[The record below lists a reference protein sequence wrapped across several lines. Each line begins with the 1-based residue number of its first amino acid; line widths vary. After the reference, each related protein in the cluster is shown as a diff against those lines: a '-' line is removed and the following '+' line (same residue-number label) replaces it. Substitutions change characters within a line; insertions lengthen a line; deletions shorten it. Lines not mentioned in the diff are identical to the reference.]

1 MPDGLYETDSL
12 NWAERQ
18 STLLLRL
25 SRGERVNDAIDW
37 PHVIEEI
44 HDVGLSELHACESLL
59 AQAVLHL
66 LRIKGWPS
74 GPARHWGSEVL
85 VFLAD
90 ARRRFAPSMRQRI
103 ALDSIYASARDA
115 LMILEIDGAPP
126 ATLPDDCPYAL
137 NDLLAAKPD
146 LARLIGP
153 A

>member
-12 NWAERQ
+12 NWAEQQ
-18 STLLLRL
+18 STLLRRL
-25 SRGERVNDAIDW
+25 SQGERVNDAIDW

-44 HDVGLSELHACESLL
+44 HDVGLSELHSCESLL

-66 LRIKGWPS
+66 LKIKAWPN
-74 GPARHWGSEVL
+74 GPVRHWTGEVL

-90 ARRRFAPSMRQRI
+90 AQRRFSPSMRQRI
-103 ALDSIYASARDA
+103 ALDRIYAKACRAVRISA
-115 LMILEIDGAPP
+115 LDGVPP
-126 ATLPDDCPYAL
+126 GTLPDACPYAL
-137 NDLLAAKPD
+137 DDLLADEPD